1 VYPLFYNQTLA
12 LLRVLQHQDM
22 DLFASPE
29 DKVAEPKKL
38 GWDISAQAAADAP
51 EGIDADAGQES
62 NIEGKILYRFNQL
75 FTGCD
80 A

>member
-1 VYPLFYNQTLA
+1 
-12 LLRVLQHQDM
+12 M

-29 DKVAEPKKL
+29 DKVVEPKKL
-38 GWDISAQAAADAP
+38 GRDIGARAAADTP
-51 EGIDADAGQES
+51 KGIDADAGQEP
-62 NIEGKILYRFNQL
+62 NVEGKILYHFNQL